1 MVMGRQAG
9 MERLFQST
17 PESGS
22 SGKKGTEHSAQDA
35 AACSGAEVEVVVVGG
50 GQEGTQNRK
59 SQRRDTRY
67 KSIYKYIEYIYS
79 I

>member
-22 SGKKGTEHSAQDA
+22 SGKKGTEHRAQDA
-35 AACSGAEVEVVVVGG
+35 AACSGTGVEVVVGG

-67 KSIYKYIEYIYS
+67 KSIYKYIVYICS

>member
-22 SGKKGTEHSAQDA
+22 SGKKDTEHSAQDA
-35 AACSGAEVEVVVVGG
+35 AACSGAEVEVVVVVVKKV
-50 GQEGTQNRK
+50 RK
-59 SQRRDTRY
+59 IEKANAEIRDT
-67 KSIYKYIEYIYS
+67 KVYINI
-79 I
+79 